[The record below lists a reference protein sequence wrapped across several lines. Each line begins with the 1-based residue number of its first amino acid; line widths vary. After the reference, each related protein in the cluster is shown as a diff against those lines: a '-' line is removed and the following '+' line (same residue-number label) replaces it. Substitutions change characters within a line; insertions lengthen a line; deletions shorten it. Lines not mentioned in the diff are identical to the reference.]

1 LSVVGCACSH
11 SCVQLDIKSQLVIVH
26 LRRLEETAD
35 LHGSL
40 ALLLLG
46 RRGSLLTL
54 FGVQLSVVTGELFQG
69 DQEVSQ
75 DDFETVEVGVGSEQS
90 IDEGSDLGTRISQ

>member
-1 LSVVGCACSH
+1 LSVVGCARSH
-11 SCVQLDIKSQLVIVH
+11 TCVQLDIESQLVVVH
-26 LRRLEETAD
+26 LRRLEETAN
-35 LHGSL
+35 LHRSL

-54 FGVQLSVVTGELFQG
+54 FGVELSVVTGELFQG

-75 DDFETVEVGVGSEQS
+75 DDLETVEVGVSSEQS
-90 IDEGSDLGTRISQ
+90 IDEGSDLGTRTSQ